1 MTDTDKAIQAYMDE
15 RVDGA
20 KTIADYYQHYAD
32 APAAFIAGAQYAL
45 DKILAQSERNYNM
58 PYPAKG
64 IGDVVTVRMLHL
76 MAVDILKK
84 AKRAEPQ

>member
-20 KTIADYYQHYAD
+20 KTIADYYRYHAD
-32 APAAFIAGAQYAL
+32 APNVFVAGVQYAL
-45 DKILAQSERNYNM
+45 DKLLGESERH
-58 PYPAKG
+58 ASITIHR

-84 AKRAEPQ
+84 AKRGEPQ